1 MKSNLEK
8 LPEFCLSIL
17 ETNPPGKYVIGIYKG
32 EDCYRSTAY
41 DTHDLAKAK
50 ELANHIN
57 KKLGVTAAQRECME
71 AGSMFGWN
79 VPGAQLDYVEALHKK
94 TSRKEIILTDSDWA
108 ERFKPLMNP
117 YGEKQGSFSG
127 WDEENPEQGCLFNSA
142 GKDLAYIQDIMAGK
156 VDGLSADAA
165 QTSADSY
172 DSSLV
177 AKICPLSNTTTQCH
191 RLFGAIL
198 RLISNFAGIYSSLS
212 CYRYSTFMLLD
223 TPQQHFPSAFLP
235 PSFYC
240 LMRSLTALL
249 GILYRV
255 KTVKPLVPFG
265 RLALTLNELPPV
277 IGMTILM
284 ALSLNTQNGAF
295 KSLLLQEIQRLGR

>member
-32 EDCYRSTAY
+32 EDCYRSTTY

-156 VDGLSADAA
+156 VDGLSAAVWAFMDGEVP
-165 QTSADSY
+165 DP
-172 DSSLV
+172 DDRV
-177 AKICPLSNTTTQCH
+177 GK
-191 RLFGAIL
+191 
-198 RLISNFAGIYSSLS
+198 RLIEAGYSFNEDEGDWFKGEDKL
-212 CYRYSTFMLLD
+212 FFD
-223 TPQQHFPSAFLP
+223 FIGDGFHF
-235 PSFYC
+235 
-240 LMRSLTALL
+240 
-249 GILYRV
+249 V
-255 KTVKPLVPFG
+255 
-265 RLALTLNELPPV
+265 NV
-277 IGMTILM
+277 IGYLVTRIP
-284 ALSLNTQNGAF
+284 AEPNNTYIAF
-295 KSLLLQEIQRLGR
+295 DCQEIVDAHQPETDLQPSPAG